1 MVATDLVPLSPNCS
15 GDGDGDG
22 DGGGDGDGDG
32 EIAMSLELQCA
43 LKEIQNISKGILNL
57 DKLVH

>member
-1 MVATDLVPLSPNCS
+1 MVATDLVSLSLNCS
-15 GDGDGDG
+15 GD
-22 DGGGDGDGDG
+22 GDGDGDG

-43 LKEIQNISKGILNL
+43 LKEIQSISKGILNL